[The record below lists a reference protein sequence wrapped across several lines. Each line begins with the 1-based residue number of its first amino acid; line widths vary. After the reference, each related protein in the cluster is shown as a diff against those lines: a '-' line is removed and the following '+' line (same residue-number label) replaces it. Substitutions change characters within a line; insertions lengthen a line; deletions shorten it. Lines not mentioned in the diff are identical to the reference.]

1 MQSKVKLHIICML
14 KHEHSDKPDKG
25 QCQIV
30 SWLRQVKV
38 GKLFDYNTRTREKI
52 TAT

>member
-1 MQSKVKLHIICML
+1 MGILT
-14 KHEHSDKPDKG
+14 KPDKG

-30 SWLRQVKV
+30 SWLHHVKV
-38 GKLFDYNTRTREKI
+38 GNLFDYNTGTREKI